1 LNQIAQARNAQKE
14 QEVNQLNDSTATTTN
29 EGYNN
34 RNEMEVVNTDGNN
47 QNEEINSNGGKVK
60 FPNESNKADGS
71 SKNDDI
77 ITSSMVMLDSIDN
90 VVITKTNNN
99 NPNVITISNQNT
111 KVSTDQA
118 TTSSDAQITNQDS
131 DSESD
136 NYFSDFNI
144 KRFSSKGGD
153 H

>member
-1 LNQIAQARNAQKE
+1 MNQIAQARNAQKE
-14 QEVNQLNDSTATTTN
+14 QEANQLNDSTATTTLG
-29 EGYNN
+29 EGFNN
-34 RNEMEVVNTDGNN
+34 KNEMEVVNSDGTN
-47 QNEEINSNGGKVK
+47 QNEDKK
-60 FPNESNKADGS
+60 SNKIKISNEIDKVGNGN
-71 SKNDDI
+71 KNDDI

-99 NPNVITISNQNT
+99 NAILDSNQT
-111 KVSTDQA
+111 AKVSIDQP
-118 TTSSDAQITNQDS
+118 TTSSDVQITNQDS

-153 H
+153 Q